1 MRYDEQTAMS
11 PNELRQFMQ
20 DFGFKEQSLADL
32 LGVTKI
38 CVYYWLLGKRKI
50 PETTARLLK
59 YFRRYPNA
67 MLDF

>member
-1 MRYDEQTAMS
+1 MRYDEQSAMS
-11 PNELRQFMQ
+11 PNELRQFMSE
-20 DFGFKEQSLADL
+20 FGLKEQGLADL

-50 PETTARLLK
+50 PETTARLIK
-59 YFRRYPNA
+59 YFKRYPNA